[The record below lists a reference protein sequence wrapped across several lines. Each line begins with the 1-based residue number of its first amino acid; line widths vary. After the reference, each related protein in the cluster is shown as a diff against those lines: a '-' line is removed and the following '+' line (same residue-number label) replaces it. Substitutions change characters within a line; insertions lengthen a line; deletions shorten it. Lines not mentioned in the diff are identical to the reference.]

1 MNRLKIKEY
10 MESTPS
16 VLLRHQTKTLVYEFV
31 DIAKGY
37 LRDLT
42 LFTNFYSYLARK
54 FGDNSFIARVFRTY
68 YNKRAVGNLASL
80 NEFINMR
87 KSIGQKVEQLKRQTD
102 KESEMLVNLFRR
114 SDDLAI
120 DEMSK
125 ITTYAKNNDPE
136 FYVKIE
142 KAKKVA
148 QKLGE
153 IEAPKNLRSREYLI
167 AALLVSGGAV
177 LYLNFNESEEGEVEI
192 TDEESLSI
200 EEVIENGEEEDSET
214 IIIHYEK
221 SEIDKVIEELQAMT
235 KELDGYE
242 K

>member
-1 MNRLKIKEY
+1 
-10 MESTPS
+10 
-16 VLLRHQTKTLVYEFV
+16 
-31 DIAKGY
+31 
-37 LRDLT
+37 
-42 LFTNFYSYLARK
+42 
-54 FGDNSFIARVFRTY
+54 
-68 YNKRAVGNLASL
+68 
-80 NEFINMR
+80 
-87 KSIGQKVEQLKRQTD
+87 
-102 KESEMLVNLFRR
+102 
-114 SDDLAI
+114 
-120 DEMSK
+120 MSK
-125 ITTYAKNNDPE
+125 LKKLK
-136 FYVKIE
+136 KI
-142 KAKKVA
+142 A